1 MVWRVDVKLML
12 TLPGNHTAMRKILV
26 LCTGNA
32 CRSQMA
38 EAYLRY
44 FTRGNAE
51 IFSAGLKPNQVHPLA
66 VEVMLEDNIDISFA
80 QSKHLGEFSGQH
92 FDYLITVC
100 KKADD
105 SRPTDITA
113 DHHFFYDIPNPESP
127 SEEDQLTVFF
137 NVREEVKRKMLRF
150 IGQRDEFHAV
160 GESSVEY

>member
-1 MVWRVDVKLML
+1 
-12 TLPGNHTAMRKILV
+12 MRKILV

-38 EAYLRY
+38 EAYLRC
-44 FTRGNAE
+44 FTGGNVE
-51 IFSAGLKPNQVHPLA
+51 IFSAGLKPNHVHPLA

-80 QSKHLGEFSGQH
+80 QSKHLEEFSGQH

-100 KKADD
+100 KRAED
-105 SRPTDITA
+105 SRPADITA
-113 DHHFFYDIPNPESP
+113 DHHFFYDIPNPEIP
-127 SEEDQLTVFF
+127 TAEDQLTVFI

-150 IGQRDEFHAV
+150 IGQRDEFHVV

>member
-1 MVWRVDVKLML
+1 ML

-51 IFSAGLKPNQVHPLA
+51 IYSAGLQPDQVHPLV
-66 VEVMLEDNIDISFA
+66 VEVMLEDNIDMSFA
-80 QSKHLGEFSGQH
+80 QSNHLGDFSGQH

-100 KKADD
+100 KNAEE
-105 SRPTDITA
+105 SRPADITA
-113 DHHFFYDIPNPESP
+113 DHYFFYDIPNPAFSP
-127 SEEDQLTVFF
+127 AEEEEEKLSVFI
-137 NVREEVKRKMLRF
+137 NVREEIKRKMLRF
-150 IGQRDEFHAV
+150 IGQRDEFHV
-160 GESSVEY
+160 LGESSMEF

>member
-1 MVWRVDVKLML
+1 ML
-12 TLPGNHTAMRKILV
+12 TLSGNHTAMRKILV

-51 IFSAGLKPNQVHPLA
+51 IFSAGLKPHQVHPLA

-80 QSKHLGEFSGQH
+80 QSKHLDEFSGQH

-100 KKADD
+100 KKAEDA
-105 SRPTDITA
+105 RPADITA
-113 DHHFFYDIPNPESP
+113 DHHFFYDIPNPEGP
-127 SEEDQLTVFF
+127 TTEDPLTVFL

-150 IGQRDEFHAV
+150 IGQRDEFHVV
-160 GESSVEY
+160 GEPSVEY

>member
-1 MVWRVDVKLML
+1 ML
-12 TLPGNHTAMRKILV
+12 TLQGNHTTMRKILV

-44 FTRGNAE
+44 FTRGNVE
-51 IFSAGLKPNQVHPLA
+51 VYSAGLKPGQVHPLA

-80 QSKHLGEFSGQH
+80 QSKYLGEYSGQH

-100 KKADD
+100 KQAENC
-105 SRPTDITA
+105 RPADITA
-113 DHHFFYDIPNPESP
+113 DNHFFYDIPNPEAS
-127 SEEDQLTVFF
+127 SAEDPLAVFL

-150 IGQRDEFHAV
+150 IGQRDELNVV